1 MKKLFALF
9 LALSLMLTLAAC
21 GGGEQ
26 VANMDDNKETTANT
40 TDATTDTTDETQG
53 NTESTEGTTEAT
65 TPESTTPPT
74 TEPKPTETTPPETQP
89 AHKHS
94 YSSKVTKAAT
104 CTEQGIKTY
113 TCSCGKSYTESIKA
127 TGHSYSAKTTKEP
140 TCTAEG
146 VKTLTCKCGSTYTEA
161 IKAKGHSHTVTDSK
175 KVTCTEDG
183 FTKYTCSC
191 GDTYTET
198 QTATGHSMGGWKYHV
213 VGDMY
218 TVSERRNTCKNCS
231 HYESEMKYDDFF
243 EEYMETACRLGA
255 FSSVD
260 ALTIDSVIQAIVN
273 NVSYEDIGV
282 NDRGHGCI
290 AFKMDDVNKYTSNRL
305 GRTYDYTNMG
315 YIPTEAGGCTYDA
328 ETNTLVEERYEG
340 GGCEKE
346 YVGYTTTDNV
356 HFVVTYNID
365 GATYTSNID
374 LIGGKYIITSQAITW
389 G

>member
-1 MKKLFALF
+1 MKKLFALL
-9 LALSLMLTLAAC
+9 LALALMLTLAAC
-21 GGGEQ
+21 DGGEQ

-104 CTEQGIKTY
+104 CT
-113 TCSCGKSYTESIKA
+113 A
-127 TGHSYSAKTTKEP
+127 D
-140 TCTAEG
+140 G
-146 VKTLTCKCGSTYTEA
+146 VKTFTCKCGSTYTEA

-175 KVTCTEDG
+175 KATCTEDG
-183 FTKYTCSC
+183 YTKYACAC

-198 QTATGHSMGGWKYHV
+198 QTATGHNMGGWKYHV

-243 EEYMETACRLGA
+243 KEYMGTAHRLGA

-260 ALTIDSVIQAIVN
+260 ALSIDTVVQAIVA
-273 NVSYEDIGV
+273 NVACEEGMLSSGNFGGTY
-282 NDRGHGCI
+282 
-290 AFKMDDVNKYTSNRL
+290 KMDDVNTYTSNRL
-305 GRTYDYTNMG
+305 GRTYDYTTMG
-315 YIPTEAGGCTYDA
+315 VVPTERGKCSYDDENNA
-328 ETNTLVEERYEG
+328 LVEERYDSD
-340 GGCEKE
+340 GCAKE

>member
-1 MKKLFALF
+1 MKRT
-9 LALSLMLTLAAC
+9 LALLLAIIMIFTLAAC
-21 GGGEQ
+21 GNNTADVTDG
-26 VANMDDNKETTANT
+26 DTTANT
-40 TDATTDTTDETQG
+40 ESSTSGTEGTTG
-53 NTESTEGTTEAT
+53 NTENPDETTSSTEGTE
-65 TPESTTPPT
+65 ESTTT
-74 TEPKPTETTPPETQP
+74 TQGTKPTEPS
-89 AHKHS
+89 HKHS
-94 YSSKVTKAAT
+94 YNGKVTKNA
-104 CTEQGIKTY
+104 
-113 TCSCGKSYTESIKA
+113 
-127 TGHSYSAKTTKEP
+127 
-140 TCTAEG
+140 
-146 VKTLTCKCGSTYTEA
+146 
-161 IKAKGHSHTVTDSK
+161 
-175 KVTCTEDG
+175 TCTEDG
-183 FTKYTCSC
+183 YTKYTCAC

-198 QTATGHSMGGWKYHV
+198 QTATGHSMGGWKYHT
-213 VGDMY
+213 VGSMY
-218 TVSERRNTCKNCS
+218 TVGERRNSCANCS
-231 HYESEMKYDDFF
+231 HYESEMQYDAFF
-243 EEYMETACRLGA
+243 QDYMETAYRLGV

-340 GGCEKE
+340 GGCQKE

-365 GATYTSNID
+365 GATYTSNIE
-374 LIGGKYIITSQAITW
+374 LIGGKYIITSQTITW

>member
-1 MKKLFALF
+1 MKKLFALL

-89 AHKHS
+89 THKHS

-104 CTEQGIKTY
+104 CT
-113 TCSCGKSYTESIKA
+113 
-127 TGHSYSAKTTKEP
+127 
-140 TCTAEG
+140 AEG
-146 VKTLTCKCGSTYTEA
+146 VKTFTCKCGSTYTEA

-183 FTKYTCSC
+183 YTKYTCAC

-198 QTATGHSMGGWKYHV
+198 QTATGHSMGGWKYHT
-213 VGDMY
+213 VGSMY
-218 TVSERRNTCKNCS
+218 TVGERRNSCANCS
-231 HYESEMKYDDFF
+231 HYESEMQYDAFF
-243 EEYMETACRLGA
+243 EDYMETACRLGA

-290 AFKMDDVNKYTSNRL
+290 AFKMDDVNKYTLNRL
-305 GRTYDYTNMG
+305 GRTYNYTNMG

-340 GGCEKE
+340 GGCAKE

-365 GATYTSNID
+365 GATYTSNIE
-374 LIGGKYIITSQAITW
+374 LIGGKYIITSQTITW